1 MIILGLTGAA
11 GSGKDTVAAH
21 LVRRHHFTQ
30 LAFADPLRAMVAA
43 GFGVTARDLE
53 RDRKELPLDW
63 LGVSPRYLLQ
73 TLGTDWGR
81 GLIDPD
87 VWLLVLKRRLDMAIE
102 EGRLRFVIS
111 DVRFE
116 NEAALVRGMG
126 GAVWH
131 LRRPGTAPVHQHVS
145 EAGVRAE
152 RGDHIINNAG
162 SIEDLQGVVEFA
174 LMDAQVEQA

>member
-1 MIILGLTGAA
+1 MILIALTGAA

-21 LVRRHHFTQ
+21 LVRAHHFTQ

-43 GFGVTARDLE
+43 GFGVGPRDLE

-73 TLGTDWGR
+73 TLGTEWGR
-81 GLIDPD
+81 GLIHPD
-87 VWLLVLKRRLDMAIE
+87 VWLMVLKRRLDLALDA
-102 EGRLRFVIS
+102 GHLRFVIS

-126 GAVWH
+126 GTVWH

-145 EAGVRAE
+145 EHGVRVE
-152 RGDHIINNAG
+152 DGDHFIVNSG
-162 SIEDLQGVVEFA
+162 SIDA
-174 LMDAQVEQA
+174 LYAVADCAWIDAALKRP

>member
-21 LVRRHHFTQ
+21 LVRAHHFQQ

-43 GFGVTARDLE
+43 GFGVGARDLE

-81 GLIDPD
+81 NMINPD
-87 VWLLVLKRRLDMAIE
+87 VWLMVLKRRLDMAIE

-116 NEAALVRGMG
+116 NEAALIRGMG
-126 GAVWH
+126 GVVWH
-131 LRRPGTAPVHQHVS
+131 LRRPGTAPVEQHVS

-152 RGDHIINNAG
+152 DDDRFVNNVG
-162 SIEDLQGVVEFA
+162 SRDDLAA
-174 LMDAQVEQA
+174 LVDVFVIDAERAQT